1 MKTIARKTNAKVVV
15 KNDQK
20 QSRDDREEKKPIKKV
35 STVYIDPEFKAT
47 EEEEIEILK
56 VEDFESVGKSVKEK
70 MEKQSAVK
78 KEKGPSLVSIL
89 TPFIEKGNKTKK
101 ELMEIGHENLPHLSD
116 STLSTVLT
124 DCKNPK
130 YNKFEKL
137 VKVTEKGM
145 YQFAQ

>member
-1 MKTIARKTNAKVVV
+1 MKTIARNKKETVVA
-15 KNDQK
+15 DEQ
-20 QSRDDREEKKPIKKV
+20 PTKKV
-35 STVYIDPEFKAT
+35 KPTRTIIIDESVKAT
-47 EEEEIEILK
+47 DEEEIEILK
-56 VEDFESVGKSVKEK
+56 VEDFESVGKFVKEK
-70 MEKQSAVK
+70 KEKTEKQSAIK
-78 KEKGPSLVSIL
+78 KEKGPSLVSVL

-124 DCKNPK
+124 DAKNPK

-145 YQFAQ
+145 YVFAK

>member
-1 MKTIARKTNAKVVV
+1 MKTIARNKKEQV
-15 KNDQK
+15 K
-20 QSRDDREEKKPIKKV
+20 DDVEEKKPIKKV
-35 STVYIDPEFKAT
+35 STIYINPDVQAT
-47 EEEEIEILK
+47 DEEEIEILK
-56 VEDFESVGKSVKEK
+56 VEDFESVGKFVKEK
-70 MEKQSAVK
+70 KEKTEKKEAIK

-124 DCKNPK
+124 DAKNPK

-145 YQFAQ
+145 YIFAK